1 MTENK
6 GSSQP
11 KKNNSKTGGSP
22 TEKRIG
28 MLRERSSRSLAL

>member
-11 KKNNSKTGGSP
+11 KKNNSKTGGKSDG
-22 TEKRIG
+22 KRIG